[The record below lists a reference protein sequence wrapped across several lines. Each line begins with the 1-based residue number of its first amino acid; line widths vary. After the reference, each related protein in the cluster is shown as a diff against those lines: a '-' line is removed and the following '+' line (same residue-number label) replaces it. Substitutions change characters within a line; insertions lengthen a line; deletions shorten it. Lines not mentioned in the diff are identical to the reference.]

1 MGTAD
6 RIQDRAMKWPAGRI
20 STSSPKSF
28 GMYEKA
34 AKLAAS
40 GADLIHL
47 EVGMPSFDTPQNI
60 KDATI
65 AALQRGEVHYGDFRG
80 NIGLRRAIAR
90 RLAEHNAMQVGE
102 NEIVVTNGLT
112 HASYAVFMAA
122 LDPGDEVILLAP
134 YYPQHINKIELAGG
148 KVVLAPLDAKNNFA
162 IDAAAIAARI
172 TPKTRMICL
181 VNPANP
187 TGRVYAR
194 EELQALADL
203 AIKHDLLIL
212 SDEVYD
218 QIVYDGHAHIS
229 IASLPG
235 MYERTFSLFA
245 FTKAYAMDG
254 WRIGYVVAHEK
265 FIPAILKITMND
277 VAHVN
282 VFIQEGAREAL
293 EGPQDR
299 IGEMVAEDQRRR
311 DLVVRRMNQMSGVKC
326 DAPEGTIY
334 AFPDISATGKSAQT
348 VADEI
353 LETCH
358 VVTEAGTFYGAAG
371 EGRLRV
377 CFGAESYERIDMALD
392 RMARYFADQ
401 T

>member
-1 MGTAD
+1 
-6 RIQDRAMKWPAGRI
+6 MKWPAARI
-20 STSSPKSF
+20 LSSSPKSF

-47 EVGMPSFDTPQNI
+47 EVGMPSFDTPDNI
-60 KDATI
+60 KAATI
-65 AALQRGEVHYGDFRG
+65 AALEAGQVHYGDFRG
-80 NIGLRRAIAR
+80 NISLRRAIAR
-90 RLAEHNAMQVGE
+90 RLAAFNALKVTE
-102 NEIVVTNGLT
+102 DEIVVTNGLT

-122 LDPGDEVILLAP
+122 IDPGDEVILLEP

-148 KVVLAPLDAKNNFA
+148 KVVLAPLDAANGFA
-162 IDAAAIAARI
+162 IDPAAIESRI
-172 TPKTRMICL
+172 TPRTRMICL

-187 TGRVYAR
+187 TGRVYSRA
-194 EELQALADL
+194 ELQALADL
-203 AIKHDLLIL
+203 AIRHDLLVL
-212 SDEVYD
+212 SDEVYE
-218 QIVYDGHAHIS
+218 QIVYDGTHVS

-235 MYERTFSLFA
+235 MAGRTFSLFA

-254 WRIGYVVAHEK
+254 WRIGYLAAHET

-299 IGEMVAEDQRRR
+299 IAAMLAEDRRRR
-311 DLVVRRMNQMSGVKC
+311 DLVVRRMNQMSGVTC
-326 DAPEGTIY
+326 DAPQGTIY
-334 AFPDISATGKSAQT
+334 AFPDISATGKAAQT

-353 LETCH
+353 LEQCH
-358 VVTEAGTFYGAAG
+358 VVTEAGTFYGKAG
-371 EGRLRV
+371 EGRLRI
-377 CFGAESYERIDMALD
+377 CFGAEPYERIDMALD
-392 RMARYFADQ
+392 RMARYFAERA
-401 T
+401 

>member
-1 MGTAD
+1 
-6 RIQDRAMKWPAGRI
+6 MKWPSTRI
-20 STSSPKSF
+20 SASSPKSF

-34 AKLAAS
+34 AKLAAG

-65 AALQRGEVHYGDFRG
+65 AALHAGRVHYGDFRG
-80 NIGLRRAIAR
+80 NIELRRTIVRHLAERNAIAV
-90 RLAEHNAMQVGE
+90 EE
-102 NEIVVTNGLT
+102 DEVVTNGLT

-134 YYPQHINKIELAGG
+134 YYPQHVNKIELAGG
-148 KVVLAPLDAKNNFA
+148 KVVLAPLDAQRNYA
-162 IDAAAIAARI
+162 IDPAAIEARI
-172 TPKTRMICL
+172 TPKTKMIAL

-187 TGRVYAR
+187 TGRVYTR
-194 EELQALADL
+194 GELEGLAAL

-218 QIVYDGHAHIS
+218 QIVYDGHRHIS

-235 MYERTFSLFA
+235 MFERTFSLFA

-254 WRIGYVVAHEK
+254 WRIGYIAAHER
-265 FIPAILKITMND
+265 FIPALLKITMND

-282 VFIQEGAREAL
+282 VFIQEGARAAL
-293 EGPQDR
+293 EGPDAAVTA
-299 IGEMVAEDQRRR
+299 MVAEDKRRR
-311 DLVVRRMNQMSGVKC
+311 DLVVRRMNQMSGVRC
-326 DAPEGTIY
+326 EAPEGTIY
-334 AFPDISATGKSAQT
+334 AFPDIAATGKPAQQ

-353 LETCH
+353 LERCH

-371 EGRLRV
+371 EGHLRV
-377 CFGAESYERIDMALD
+377 CFGAEPYERIEAALD
-392 RMARYFADQ
+392 RMARYFAENP
-401 T
+401 

>member
-1 MGTAD
+1 
-6 RIQDRAMKWPAGRI
+6 
-20 STSSPKSF
+20 
-28 GMYEKA
+28 
-34 AKLAAS
+34 
-40 GADLIHL
+40 
-47 EVGMPSFDTPQNI
+47 
-60 KDATI
+60 
-65 AALQRGEVHYGDFRG
+65 
-80 NIGLRRAIAR
+80 
-90 RLAEHNAMQVGE
+90 
-102 NEIVVTNGLT
+102 
-112 HASYAVFMAA
+112 
-122 LDPGDEVILLAP
+122 
-134 YYPQHINKIELAGG
+134 
-148 KVVLAPLDAKNNFA
+148 
-162 IDAAAIAARI
+162 
-172 TPKTRMICL
+172 
-181 VNPANP
+181 
-187 TGRVYAR
+187 
-194 EELQALADL
+194 
-203 AIKHDLLIL
+203 
-212 SDEVYD
+212 
-218 QIVYDGHAHIS
+218 
-229 IASLPG
+229 

-299 IGEMVAEDQRRR
+299 IEAMVNEDRRRR
-311 DLVVRRMNQMSGVKC
+311 DLVVRRMNQMSGVTC

-334 AFPDISATGKSAQT
+334 AFPDISATGKPAQV

-377 CFGAESYERIDMALD
+377 CFGAESYERIELALD
-392 RMARYFADQ
+392 RMARYFAGQ

>member
-1 MGTAD
+1 
-6 RIQDRAMKWPAGRI
+6 MKWPATRI
-20 STSSPKSF
+20 SASSPKSF
-28 GMYEKA
+28 GMYEKSA
-34 AKLAAS
+34 RLAAA

-65 AALQRGEVHYGDFRG
+65 AAMQRGEVHYGDFRG
-80 NIGLRRAIAR
+80 NIALRRAVAK
-90 RLAEHNAMQVGE
+90 RLAAHNNLHIGE

-122 LDPGDEVILLAP
+122 VDPGDEVILLSP
-134 YYPQHINKIELAGG
+134 HYPQHINKIELAGG
-148 KVVLAPLDAKNNFA
+148 KVVLAPLDANNNFS
-162 IDAAAIAARI
+162 IDPETIEARI

-203 AIKHDLLIL
+203 AIKHDLLVL
-212 SDEVYD
+212 SDEVYE
-218 QIVYDGHAHIS
+218 QIVYDGRSHIS

-235 MYERTFSLFA
+235 MAERTFSLFA

-254 WRIGYVVAHEK
+254 WRVGYVVAHEK
-265 FIPAILKITMND
+265 FISAILKITMND

-293 EGPQDR
+293 EGPQER
-299 IGEMVAEDQRRR
+299 IAEMVDEDKRRR
-311 DLVVRRMNQMSGVKC
+311 DLVVRRMNQMSGVTC
-326 DAPEGTIY
+326 DLPEGTIY

-353 LETCH
+353 LEKCH
-358 VVTEAGTFYGAAG
+358 VVTEAGTFYGVAG

-377 CFGAESYERIDMALD
+377 CFGAESYDRIEVALD
-392 RMARYFADQ
+392 RMARYFAGQ
-401 T
+401 HE

>member
-1 MGTAD
+1 
-6 RIQDRAMKWPAGRI
+6 
-20 STSSPKSF
+20 
-28 GMYEKA
+28 MYEKA
-34 AKLAAS
+34 AKLAAA

-60 KDATI
+60 KDATV

-80 NIGLRRAIAR
+80 NVRLRRAIAK
-90 RLAEHNAMQVGE
+90 RLAEHNAMRVSE

-122 LDPGDEVILLAP
+122 IDPGDEVILLSP
-134 YYPQHINKIELAGG
+134 HYPQHINKIELAGG
-148 KVVLAPLDAKNNFA
+148 RVVFALLDASKNFT
-162 IDAAAIAARI
+162 IDVAAIESRV
-172 TPKTRMICL
+172 TPATRMICL

-187 TGRVYAR
+187 TGRVYSR
-194 EELQALADL
+194 DELQALADV
-203 AIKHDLLIL
+203 AIKYDLLIL

-218 QIVYDGHAHIS
+218 QIVYDGRTHIS

-235 MYERTFSLFA
+235 MAERTFSLFA

-254 WRIGYVVAHEK
+254 WRIGYVVAHER
-265 FIPAILKITMND
+265 FIPAILKLTMND

-293 EGPQDR
+293 EGPQGQIKD
-299 IGEMVAEDQRRR
+299 MVTEDQRRR
-311 DLVVRRMNQMSGVKC
+311 DLVVRRMNQMSGVTC

-334 AFPDISATGKSAQT
+334 AFPDISATGKTAQT

-353 LETCH
+353 LEKCH

-377 CFGAESYERIDMALD
+377 CFGAEAYERIDEALD

-401 T
+401 A

>member
-1 MGTAD
+1 
-6 RIQDRAMKWPAGRI
+6 MKWPAERI

-34 AKLAAS
+34 AKLAAA

-80 NIGLRRAIAR
+80 NVGLRRAISK

-162 IDAAAIAARI
+162 IDAAAIEARI

-203 AIKHDLLIL
+203 AIKHDLLVL

-235 MYERTFSLFA
+235 MVERTFSLFA

-254 WRIGYVVAHEK
+254 WRVGYVVAHEK

-299 IGEMVAEDQRRR
+299 IKGMVAEDQRRR
-311 DLVVRRMNQMSGVKC
+311 DLVVRRMNQMSGVTC

-353 LETCH
+353 LEKCH

>member
-1 MGTAD
+1 
-6 RIQDRAMKWPAGRI
+6 MKWPANRI
-20 STSSPKSF
+20 SASSPKSF

-34 AKLAAS
+34 ARLAAG

-80 NIGLRRAIAR
+80 NIGLRRAIAK

-122 LDPGDEVILLAP
+122 VDPGDEVILLSP
-134 YYPQHINKIELAGG
+134 HYPQHINKIELAGG

-162 IDAAAIAARI
+162 IDPAAIEARI
-172 TPKTRMICL
+172 TPNTRMICL

-187 TGRVYAR
+187 TGRVYSR
-194 EELQALADL
+194 GELQALAGL

-212 SDEVYD
+212 SDEVYE
-218 QIVYDGHAHIS
+218 QIVYDGREHIS

-235 MYERTFSLFA
+235 MAERTFSLFA

-299 IGEMVAEDQRRR
+299 IAAMVDEDKRRR
-311 DLVVRRMNQMSGVKC
+311 DLVVRRMNQMSGVIC
-326 DAPEGTIY
+326 DVPEGTIY
-334 AFPDISATGKSAQT
+334 AFPDISATGKNAQT

-353 LETCH
+353 LEKCH

-377 CFGAESYERIDMALD
+377 CFGAEPYERIDVALD
-392 RMARYFADQ
+392 RMARYFADAS
-401 T
+401 TSSV

>member
-1 MGTAD
+1 
-6 RIQDRAMKWPAGRI
+6 
-20 STSSPKSF
+20 
-28 GMYEKA
+28 MYEKA
-34 AKLAAS
+34 AKLASA

-80 NIGLRRAIAR
+80 NIALRRAIVK
-90 RLAEHNAMQVGE
+90 RLAAHNAMTVGE

-122 LDPGDEVILLAP
+122 IDPGDEVILLSP
-134 YYPQHINKIELAGG
+134 HYPQHINKIELAGG

-162 IDAAAIAARI
+162 IDAAALESHI
-172 TPKTRMICL
+172 TSKTRMICL

-187 TGRVYAR
+187 TGRVYSR

-203 AIKHDLLIL
+203 AIKHDLLVL
-212 SDEVYD
+212 SDEVYE
-218 QIVYDGHAHIS
+218 QIVYDGRGHIS

-235 MYERTFSLFA
+235 MVERTFSLFA

-299 IGEMVAEDQRRR
+299 IAAMVVEDKRRR

-326 DAPEGTIY
+326 DVPEGTIY
-334 AFPDISATGKSAQT
+334 AFPDISATGKSAQA

-353 LETCH
+353 LENCH
-358 VVTEAGTFYGAAG
+358 VVTEAGTFYGAVG

-392 RMARYFADQ
+392 RMARYFADR